1 MNHHLQTAYN
11 HIRRAP
17 YQAMS
22 AILIMSLTFFV
33 ATILA
38 VLAYGSWSTLKYFE
52 TRPQVIAFL
61 KSEATPEE
69 VSSLQRELEG
79 DVRIKDVKYVSKEK
93 ALDIYKNATSDNPL
107 LSELVSPK
115 VFPASLEFSVGELAD
130 AEGII
135 RSIEAKTAVSQVA
148 FTASLGSSKN
158 IGDVIN
164 NLKKITGYIRI
175 GGGVIISF
183 LLASSLLILLV
194 ILGMRIS
201 SRKDEIEILQL
212 IGASPGFIRAPFLFE
227 GLSYSI
233 FGAFIG
239 WLSAFL
245 LTLYI
250 MPSVASYFKDVPVL
264 PSETIKL
271 MELFGVI
278 YAAEF
283 IISILLGTTGSL
295 IAIRRYLKA

>member
-1 MNHHLQTAYN
+1 MKHHLQTAYN

-61 KSEATPEE
+61 KSEATPDD
-69 VSSLQRELEG
+69 VSALQRKLEG
-79 DVRIKDVKYVSKEK
+79 DVRVKDIKYVSKEQ
-93 ALDIYKNATSDNPL
+93 ALEIYKNATSDNPL

-135 RSIEAKTAVSQVA
+135 RNLETESAVSQVA

-164 NLKKITGYIRI
+164 NLKKITGYIRV
-175 GGGVIISF
+175 GGAVILSF
-183 LLASSLLILLV
+183 LLTSSLLILLV

-212 IGASPGFIRAPFLFE
+212 IGASPGFIRMPFLFE

-233 FGAFIG
+233 VGAFVG
-239 WLSAFL
+239 WIIAFL
-245 LTLYI
+245 LTLYV
-250 MPSVASYFKDVPVL
+250 MPSLASYFRDVPVL
-264 PSETIKL
+264 PSETLKL
-271 MELFGVI
+271 LELFGVI
-278 YAAEF
+278 FAIELF
-283 IISILLGTTGSL
+283 ISVLLGTTGSL